1 MNFKDSNPIYLQI
14 AQYIID
20 KIIMNEWKQGERI
33 ISVRELAS
41 EIEVN
46 PNTIARTYTYL
57 SDLGLIFNK
66 RGVGYFI
73 SEDAYEISR
82 RSRENEFLQNELP
95 QLFSKME
102 LLHIDIEKIKQL
114 YEEYRNNKE

>member
-1 MNFKDSNPIYLQI
+1 
-14 AQYIID
+14 
-20 KIIMNEWKQGERI
+20 MNEWKQGERI